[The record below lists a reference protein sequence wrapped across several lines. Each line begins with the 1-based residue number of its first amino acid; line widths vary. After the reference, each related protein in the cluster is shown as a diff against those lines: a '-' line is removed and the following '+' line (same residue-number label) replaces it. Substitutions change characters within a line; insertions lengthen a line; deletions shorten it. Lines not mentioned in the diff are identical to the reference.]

1 MTPLLAWWAT
11 LPLASLHWLRPEWL
25 LAAVP
30 ALLLAWCLCRLPPPG
45 LARWQ
50 QHIDAALLPALLRG
64 ATTSAGRWPIHILL
78 VGWILAC
85 LALAGPA
92 WEKSNANALKRV
104 DALVILLDLSPSM
117 LAQDV
122 APSRLQAAQYKI
134 LDLLK
139 QRREGY
145 TALVAYSGSAH
156 VVAPL
161 SDDANTIAALVP
173 TLEPGV
179 MPVLGS
185 QTEDGIAEAIQLV
198 KNAHFPRARFLLV
211 TDGVDESAFNNIRSQ
226 LSGQPFSLNIIGVG
240 TAQGGTVPLK
250 QGAVLR
256 DATGQPRLFTFDN
269 APLRELAANTGGQYS
284 DLALD
289 DSDIAPVISPE
300 SQTKPNDPT
309 RDNDKRELEQWLD
322 AGYWLVLPL
331 LALALLAFRR
341 GMLLACVLPFALCW
355 QPSPANALDWDSWWL
370 TPDQQAQRKLEQQD
384 ATAAAQL
391 FTDSQ
396 WKAYA
401 EYQSGQHD
409 KAAEHFA
416 SQSTAAAHYNRGNAL
431 ARNGQLQEALHSYEQ
446 ALTAQPD
453 FDDASFNQSIV
464 KKLLEQQKKQEQQKQ
479 QNQGQQNQDQQ
490 SQQQNSPSS
499 QNQGDQS
506 QQNGDAS
513 QQAGQQQSNQP
524 SNQQQ
529 SGQQSGDQQPSN
541 QPTGDPSQSTTGQ
554 NPGEQGDNA
563 SGNGSSPS
571 DQNDP
576 LNKDPARQNA
586 TNEAPPASTPPSSPA
601 STAEPSADQQPP
613 AGDTTSAEA
622 AEAEKPAKPA
632 STDPAQSAQAN
643 AAESPEAREKRQATE
658 QWLRKVPD
666 DPGGLLR
673 NKFEYYYQQKQHESG
688 RTRRTVENDRW

>member
-1 MTPLLAWWAT
+1 M
-11 LPLASLHWLRPEWL
+11 
-25 LAAVP
+25 P
-30 ALLLAWCLCRLPPPG
+30 A
-45 LARWQ
+45 
-50 QHIDAALLPALLRG
+50 
-64 ATTSAGRWPIHILL
+64 
-78 VGWILAC
+78 
-85 LALAGPA
+85 
-92 WEKSNANALKRV
+92 
-104 DALVILLDLSPSM
+104 
-117 LAQDV
+117 
-122 APSRLQAAQYKI
+122 
-134 LDLLK
+134 
-139 QRREGY
+139 
-145 TALVAYSGSAH
+145 
-156 VVAPL
+156 
-161 SDDANTIAALVP
+161 
-173 TLEPGV
+173 
-179 MPVLGS
+179 LGS

-211 TDGVDESAFNNIRSQ
+211 TDGVDESAVNNIRSQ

-289 DSDIAPVISPE
+289 DSDIAPVISPD
-300 SQTKPNDPT
+300 SQTKSNDPA

-341 GMLLACVLPFALCW
+341 GMLLACVLPFALYW

-391 FTDSQ
+391 FTDPQ

-453 FDDASFNQSIV
+453 FDDATFNQSLV
-464 KKLLEQQKKQEQQKQ
+464 KKLLDQQEQQT
-479 QNQGQQNQDQQ
+479 QDKQ
-490 SQQQNSPSS
+490 SQQQNSPSNE
-499 QNQGDQS
+499 NQGDQS

-513 QQAGQQQSNQP
+513 QQSGQQQSEQQQSNQP

-529 SGQQSGDQQPSN
+529 SGQQAGDQQ
-541 QPTGDPSQSTTGQ
+541 QSAGGQ
-554 NPGEQGDNA
+554 QPGEQGENA

-571 DQNDP
+571 DQEDP
-576 LNKDPARQNA
+576 LNKDPAQQNA
-586 TNEAPPASTPPSSPA
+586 ANEAPPASTPPAPA
-601 STAEPSADQQPP
+601 SSTADQQPP
-613 AGDTTSAEA
+613 TGDTTPAQQT

-673 NKFEYYYQQKQHESG
+673 NKFEYYYQQKQRESG